1 MRTFDALSVERA
13 SLESEIQ
20 QHQEDVAR
28 HEALLR
34 EPATEHSGER
44 GSIETEL
51 NISQGRISSLQ
62 HRIEMIDRDIDWH
75 QRKQNTPSLMAD
87 YHEHLRSWA
96 ADKSELLE
104 KRKALTTRLE
114 ELKTQTG
121 KQTSEARAA
130 EEEAARN
137 YAQAVA
143 WGDVDA
149 EKTASAAAQKAA
161 KALETAQEHERRQ
174 GLIVTALEREIQ
186 VVDEHIE
193 EADREY
199 SKLERNAVVLVTERL
214 EEEWDVAAQALID
227 LGGKLY
233 AGMRYLGR
241 EQMAFHDLRIPSRMD
256 LYRQWNQSSLMVGAR
271 QFRPQEIIGLD
282 NDAESQPE
290 ATAEVHD

>member
-13 SLESEIQ
+13 SLETEIQ
-20 QHQEDVAR
+20 QHQEDVER
-28 HEALLR
+28 YEALLR
-34 EPATEHSGER
+34 DPGTEHSGAR
-44 GSIETEL
+44 GSIELDLTA
-51 NISQGRISSLQ
+51 SKGRIGNAQ
-62 HRIEMIDRDIDWH
+62 HRIEMIDRDLNWH
-75 QRKQNTPSLMAD
+75 QRKQNTPRLMTD

-96 ADKSELLE
+96 VDKSELLA
-104 KRKALTTRLE
+104 KRKALTTRLAE
-114 ELKTQTG
+114 VKTQTA
-121 KQTSEARAA
+121 KQTSEACAA

-186 VVDEHIE
+186 IVDVHID

-199 SKLERNAVVLVTERL
+199 AKLERSAVVLATERL
-214 EEEWDVAAQALID
+214 EEEWDAAAQALID

-233 AGMRYLGR
+233 AGMQYLGH

-256 LYRQWNQSSLMVGAR
+256 LYRQWGQSSLMVGAA
-271 QFRPQEIIGLD
+271 QFGPQDIIGLSAD
-282 NDAESQPE
+282 TEGQSDM
-290 ATAEVHD
+290 TV

>member
-34 EPATEHSGER
+34 EPATKYSGER
-44 GSIETEL
+44 GSIETDL
-51 NISQGRISSLQ
+51 NISLGRISSLQ
-62 HRIEMIDRDIDWH
+62 HRIEMIDRGLDWH

-87 YHEHLRSWA
+87 YHEHLRSWT

-114 ELKTQTG
+114 EVKTQTG
-121 KQTSEARAA
+121 KQTSKARAA

-199 SKLERNAVVLVTERL
+199 AKLERSAVVLATERL
-214 EEEWDVAAQALID
+214 EEEWDAAAQALID

-233 AGMRYLGR
+233 AGMQYLGR
-241 EQMAFHDLRIPSRMD
+241 EQMTFHELRIPSRLD
-256 LYRQWNQSSLMVGAR
+256 LYRQWSQSSLMVGAR
-271 QFRPQEIIGLD
+271 QFGPQEIIGLSD
-282 NDAESQPE
+282 DAESQ
-290 ATAEVHD
+290 AEVAA

>member
-1 MRTFDALSVERA
+1 MRTFDALSVDRA

-20 QHQEDVAR
+20 QHQEDVVR

-34 EPATEHSGER
+34 DPATEHSGKR
-44 GSIETEL
+44 GSIETDL

-62 HRIEMIDRDIDWH
+62 HRVEMIDRDLDWH

-114 ELKTQTG
+114 EMKTQTG

-161 KALETAQEHERRQ
+161 KALETAQEDERRQ
-174 GLIVTALEREIQ
+174 SLIVTALEREIQ

-199 SKLERNAVVLVTERL
+199 SKLERNAVVLATERL

-241 EQMAFHDLRIPSRMD
+241 EQMAFHDFRIPSRMD

-271 QFRPQEIIGLD
+271 QFGPQQIIGLE
-282 NDAESQPE
+282 NDAESQAD
-290 ATAEVHD
+290 ATAGGLD